1 MVGAKPYP
9 CRGRPLLPK
18 PRRGGLFIEPHAI
31 RFVLFFGGAAR
42 RLTELL
48 RVTVAAPP
56 ENKKKYQPA
65 VYKQATPLGFPP
77 EPDKVWSHSSHGL
90 GVQPSELWV
99 RMSP

>member
-18 PRRGGLFIEPHAI
+18 PRRGGLFIEPRAI

-48 RVTVAAPP
+48 RVTAAAPP
-56 ENKKKYQPA
+56 KNKKSISRPSINRL
-65 VYKQATPLGFPP
+65 PLWGFRLSQT
-77 EPDKVWSHSSHGL
+77 KFGL
-90 GVQPSELWV
+90 IHPMAWV
-99 RMSP
+99 FSLASYG